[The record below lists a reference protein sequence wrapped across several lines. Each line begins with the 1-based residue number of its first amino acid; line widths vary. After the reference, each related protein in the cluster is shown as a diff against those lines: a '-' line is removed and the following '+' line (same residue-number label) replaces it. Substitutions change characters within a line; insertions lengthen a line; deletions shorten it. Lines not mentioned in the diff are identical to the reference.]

1 MATDLQ
7 SAPFGHLGTCPKPP
21 YIVKS
26 KRLIIVFFIRVMEK
40 EEQASPR
47 TASPSLQIKD
57 TDGELRT
64 EPVQE
69 MLDSIDEVCG
79 CQGPKV
85 ELSCFFSDSAQR

>member
-1 MATDLQ
+1 M
-7 SAPFGHLGTCPKPP
+7 
-21 YIVKS
+21 
-26 KRLIIVFFIRVMEK
+26 VFFVHMTEK

-57 TDGELRT
+57 ADGELRT

-69 MLDSIDEVCG
+69 MLDSIDEVWR

-85 ELSCFFSDSAQR
+85 EFSCFFLRPRLSAKTFLLPPNLHRYSMD